1 MRTINKWDQHFAFA
15 DSLIAFVSDLPAS
28 NEVVFTSGVRFGI
41 VSQTHSVVTGGGAS
55 GFFLSR
61 LVEMSA
67 IDTSLHLT
75 DRNLGELNFRC
86 RVVSFAE
93 LKNVK
98 SLVGYGLA
106 RFERRSRGSS
116 LAFLQRFGREIGV
129 DLERGEG

>member
-1 MRTINKWDQHFAFA
+1 MRTISKWDQSFGFA
-15 DSLIAFVSDLPAS
+15 DGLIAYECDQTIVD
-28 NEVVFTSGVRFGI
+28 EVVFTSGVRFGI

-61 LVEMSA
+61 LVGANA
-67 IDTSLHLT
+67 IDDSLQLT

-86 RVVSFAE
+86 RAVSFAE
-93 LKNVK
+93 LRNVRA
-98 SLVGYGLA
+98 LVGYGLA

-129 DLERGEG
+129 DLERGE

>member
-1 MRTINKWDQHFAFA
+1 MRTINKWDQNFGFA
-15 DSLIAFVSDLPAS
+15 DSLIAYECNLPAS

-61 LVEMSA
+61 LVGMSA
-67 IDTSLHLT
+67 IDGSLQLT
-75 DRNLGELNFRC
+75 DRNLGELSFRC

-93 LKNVK
+93 LGTVRV
-98 SLVGYGLA
+98 LVGYGLA

-116 LAFLQRFGREIGV
+116 LVFLQRFGREIGV
-129 DLERGEG
+129 DLERGE